1 MVEENVNPEQAQEKP
16 AEAPAKQPLINAKVI
31 MIGFVAFVVFAVI
44 LAVIGGVF
52 SKQPIQ
58 ETVEVADESQKQNA
72 ATFDDEPDPYASTNW
87 HSGYSTLMEEE
98 DSLSSPQSDTAMSAE
113 DSVKQV
119 RWYEAQKMEIERE
132 WIRVNAE
139 KANLQ
144 QLKYETE
151 ALLRKR
157 EDIEKTN
164 IANLAKLFETMKS
177 EEVAA
182 IMENIPDVK
191 VGLILQQMKKQNA
204 SQVMAALPS
213 QRAAKITL
221 QMIDLGSRE

>member
-1 MVEENVNPEQAQEKP
+1 
-16 AEAPAKQPLINAKVI
+16 
-31 MIGFVAFVVFAVI
+31 MIGFVAFVVFVVI

-58 ETVEVADESQKQNA
+58 EMAETVEEQPKDTVKAE
-72 ATFDDEPDPYASTNW
+72 DEPDPYASTNW
-87 HSGYSTLMEEE
+87 HSGYSELFNEE
-98 DSLSSPQSDTAMSAE
+98 DSLNSTSADSGMSAE

-139 KANLQ
+139 KASLQ
-144 QLKYETE
+144 QLKMETE
-151 ALLRKR
+151 VLLHKR

-221 QMIDLGSRE
+221 QMIDLGSTE